1 MSKLSVV
8 LLGATLS
15 LFATTS
21 FAATSLSNQHLTIQ
35 HTQGGKL
42 KKDVAKVTSK
52 HVKKKAIRNAKRK
65 VARSLAK

>member
-8 LLGATLS
+8 LLGTTLS

-21 FAATSLSNQHLTIQ
+21 FAAVSLSNQHLPVQ
-35 HTQGGKL
+35 HAQASTL
-42 KKDVAKVTSK
+42 KKDVAKVTGK
-52 HVKKKAIRNAKRK
+52 HVKKKAIRKAKRK